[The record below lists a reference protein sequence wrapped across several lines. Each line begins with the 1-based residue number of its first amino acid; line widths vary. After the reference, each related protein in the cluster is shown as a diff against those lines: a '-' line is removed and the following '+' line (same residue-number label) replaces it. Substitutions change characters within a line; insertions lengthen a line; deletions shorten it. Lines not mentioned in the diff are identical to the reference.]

1 MAGSFECLQ
10 ANAAEFEDVAVR
22 KRGETVFCFGFGAEV
37 DGGAHAVAQFE
48 MAGDEV
54 GVKMGQEH
62 VLDLEIVFGGDGQVL
77 VDVPLG
83 IDNGGGAR
91 FFIAD
96 QV

>member
-10 ANAAEFEDVAVR
+10 ANAAEFEDVAVGE
-22 KRGETVFCFGFGAEV
+22 RGETVFCFGFGAEV
-37 DGGAHAVAQFE
+37 DGGAYAVAQFE

-54 GVKMGQEH
+54 GVEMGEEH
-62 VLDLEIVFGGDGQVL
+62 VLDLKIVFDGEGQVL

-83 IDNGGGAR
+83 IDNGGGAGVLV
-91 FFIAD
+91 AD